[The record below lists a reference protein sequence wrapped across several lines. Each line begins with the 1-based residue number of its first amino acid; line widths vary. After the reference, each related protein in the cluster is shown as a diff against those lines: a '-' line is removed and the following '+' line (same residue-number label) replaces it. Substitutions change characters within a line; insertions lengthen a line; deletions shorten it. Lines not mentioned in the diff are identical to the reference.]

1 MGPAI
6 TGERA
11 APLVRL
17 WRYAA
22 GHRAEMVRATAWS
35 VINKALDIAPP
46 FLIGLAVDVVVSRE
60 GSFLSRFG
68 LANPRTQLLL
78 LAALTFVVWALESV
92 FEYLLGVEWRNLA
105 QTIQHEL
112 RIDAYH
118 HVQDLEI
125 AYHEQQSTGE
135 LMSVLN
141 DDVNQLERF
150 LDNGAN
156 VLLQTATATIL
167 IGITFLVMIPGVAW
181 LAFLPI
187 PFIVYGSI
195 RFQKRM
201 EARYAAVRDQAGVLN
216 SQLANNLSGIMTIK
230 SFNAEDR
237 ETARISMESDRYR
250 QANQR
255 AIRLSAAFSPL
266 IRVAVLTGFM
276 STLIFGGFLV
286 LDGRLAVGSYSV
298 LVFITQRLL
307 WPLTG
312 LGETLDLYQRAMA
325 STTRILNVLDTSPA
339 MANGTV
345 RLPDATGAVRFE
357 HVSFSYPGR
366 DEVIADVSFAVD
378 PGETFAIVGA
388 TGSGKTTL
396 MKLLL
401 RLYDATSGSVTLD
414 GGDVRDLVVADL
426 RRAMALVSQDVFLFH
441 GTVKENILYGRPD
454 ATDDDVV
461 TAAKLAEA
469 HDFIAGLPQGY
480 DTLVGERGQR
490 LSGGQRQR
498 VSIARALLSRAPILI
513 LDEAT
518 SAVDNETEAAIQRSL
533 ASVAHQRTTIV
544 IAHRLSTVR
553 HADAIVVIEEG
564 RVTETGTHD
573 ELIAR
578 PGLYRALWA
587 VQTGE
592 ATGGSFP
599 PLTPTPR

>member
-1 MGPAI
+1 MTSVADEGR
-6 TGERA
+6 T
-11 APLVRL
+11 APLLRL

-22 GHRAEMVRATAWS
+22 GHRAQVIRASAWS

-46 FLIGLAVDVVVSRE
+46 FLIGLAVDVVVNRE
-60 GSFLSRFG
+60 SSFLSQFG
-68 LANPRTQLLL
+68 FEDPREQLVVLAMI
-78 LAALTFVVWALESV
+78 TFVVWALESL
-92 FEYLLGVEWRNLA
+92 FEYLHGVEWRNLA

-112 RIDAYH
+112 RIDAYR
-118 HVQDLEI
+118 HVQGLEI

-135 LMSVLN
+135 LMAVLN

-150 LDNGAN
+150 LDTGAN
-156 VLLQTATATIL
+156 TMLQTATATIL
-167 IGITFLVMIPGVAW
+167 IGITFVILIPGVAW

-216 SQLANNLSGIMTIK
+216 SQLANSLSGIMTIK
-230 SFNAEDR
+230 AFNAEER
-237 ETARISMESDRYR
+237 ETARMTRESLDYR
-250 QANQR
+250 HANER

-266 IRVAVLTGFM
+266 IRVAVLTGFI

-286 LDGRLAVGSYSV
+286 LDGQLGVGSYSV

-307 WPLTG
+307 WPLTD

-325 STTRILNVLDTSPA
+325 STTRILNVLDTAPA
-339 MANGTV
+339 MRNGTV
-345 RLPDATGAVRFE
+345 PLPTAGGTVAFE
-357 HVSFSYPGR
+357 RVSFSYPDR
-366 DEVIADVSFAVD
+366 PEVIADVSFSID

-388 TGSGKTTL
+388 TGAGKTTL

-401 RLYDATSGSVTLD
+401 RFYDVSTGRVTLD
-414 GGDVRDLVVADL
+414 GHDVRELLVADL

-441 GTVKENILYGRPD
+441 GTVKENILYGRPE
-454 ATDDDVV
+454 ATDDEVE

-469 HDFIAGLPQGY
+469 HDFVVALPGGY
-480 DTLVGERGQR
+480 DTIVGERGQR

-544 IAHRLSTVR
+544 IAHRLSTIR
-553 HADAIVVIEEG
+553 HADTIVVVENG
-564 RVTETGTHD
+564 RVTATGTHD
-573 ELIAR
+573 ELIDR
-578 PGLYRALWA
+578 PGLYRTLWA

-592 ATGGSFP
+592 ATGSG
-599 PLTPTPR
+599 PLAP

>member
-1 MGPAI
+1 MTSVADEGR
-6 TGERA
+6 T
-11 APLVRL
+11 APLLRL

-22 GHRAEMVRATAWS
+22 GHRAQVIRASAWS

-46 FLIGLAVDVVVSRE
+46 FLIGLAVDVVVNRE
-60 GSFLSRFG
+60 SSFLSQFG
-68 LANPRTQLLL
+68 FEDPREQLVVLAII
-78 LAALTFVVWALESV
+78 TFVVWALESL
-92 FEYLLGVEWRNLA
+92 FEYLHGVEWRNLA

-112 RIDAYH
+112 RIDAYR

-135 LMSVLN
+135 LMAVLN

-150 LDNGAN
+150 LDTGAN
-156 VLLQTATATIL
+156 TMLQTATATIL
-167 IGITFLVMIPGVAW
+167 IGITFVILIPGVAW

-201 EARYAAVRDQAGVLN
+201 ETRYAAVRDQAGVLN
-216 SQLANNLSGIMTIK
+216 SQLANSLSGIMTIK
-230 SFNAEDR
+230 AFNAEER
-237 ETARISMESDRYR
+237 ETARMTRESLDYRY
-250 QANQR
+250 ANER

-266 IRVAVLTGFM
+266 IRVAVLTGFI

-286 LDGRLAVGSYSV
+286 LDGQLGVGSYSV

-325 STTRILNVLDTSPA
+325 STTRILNVLDTAPA
-339 MANGTV
+339 MRNGTV
-345 RLPDATGAVRFE
+345 PLPTAGGTVAFE
-357 HVSFSYPGR
+357 RVSFSYPDR
-366 DEVIADVSFAVD
+366 PEVIADVSFSID
-378 PGETFAIVGA
+378 PGETFAIVGS
-388 TGSGKTTL
+388 TGAGKTTL

-401 RLYDATSGSVTLD
+401 RFYDVSTGRVTLD
-414 GGDVRDLVVADL
+414 GHDVRELLVADL

-441 GTVKENILYGRPD
+441 GTVKENILYGRPE
-454 ATDDDVV
+454 ATDDEVE

-469 HDFIAGLPQGY
+469 HDFVVALPGGY
-480 DTLVGERGQR
+480 DTIVGERGQR

-544 IAHRLSTVR
+544 IAHRLSTIR
-553 HADAIVVIEEG
+553 HADTIVVVENG
-564 RVTETGTHD
+564 RVTAAGTHD
-573 ELIAR
+573 ELVDR
-578 PGLYRALWA
+578 PGLYRTLWA

-592 ATGGSFP
+592 ATGSG
-599 PLTPTPR
+599 PLAP

>member
-1 MGPAI
+1 MGSVGHEQLAS
-6 TGERA
+6 
-11 APLVRL
+11 PLVRL
-17 WRYAA
+17 WRYAT
-22 GHRAEMVRATAWS
+22 GHRAQVIRASAWS
-35 VINKALDIAPP
+35 IINKALDIAPP
-46 FLIGLAVDVVVSRE
+46 FLIGLAVDVVVNQE
-60 GSFLSRFG
+60 NSFLAQFG
-68 LANPRTQLLL
+68 IEDPRAQLVVLAVI
-78 LAALTFVVWALESV
+78 TFVVWVLESL
-92 FEYLLGVEWRNLA
+92 FEYLHGVEWRNLA

-112 RIDAYH
+112 RIDAYR

-135 LMSVLN
+135 LMAVLN

-156 VLLQTATATIL
+156 TMLQTATATIL
-167 IGITFLVMIPGVAW
+167 IGITFVVLIPGVAW

-201 EARYAAVRDQAGVLN
+201 ETRYAAVRDQAGVLN
-216 SQLANNLSGIMTIK
+216 SQLANSLSGIMTIK
-230 SFNAEDR
+230 AFNAEER
-237 ETARISMESDRYR
+237 ETARISQESLRYR
-250 QANQR
+250 YANQR

-266 IRVAVLTGFM
+266 IRVAVLTGFI

-286 LDGRLAVGSYSV
+286 LDGQLGVGSYSV

-325 STTRILNVLDTSPA
+325 STTRILNVLDTAPA
-339 MANGTV
+339 MRSGTAPLSAAGGGV
-345 RLPDATGAVRFE
+345 AFE
-357 HVSFSYPGR
+357 QVSFSYPDR
-366 DEVIADVSFAVD
+366 PEVIADVTFAID
-378 PGETFAIVGA
+378 PGETFAIVGS
-388 TGSGKTTL
+388 TGAGKTTL

-401 RLYDATSGSVTLD
+401 RLYDVSSGRVTLD
-414 GGDVRDLVVADL
+414 GQDVRELVVADL

-454 ATDDDVV
+454 ASDDEVE

-469 HDFIAGLPQGY
+469 HDFIAALPQGY
-480 DTLVGERGQR
+480 DTIVGERGQR

-498 VSIARALLSRAPILI
+498 VSIARALLTRAPILI

-544 IAHRLSTVR
+544 IAHRLSTIR
-553 HADAIVVIEEG
+553 HADTIVVVENG
-564 RVTETGTHD
+564 RVTAAGTHD
-573 ELIAR
+573 ELVAR
-578 PGLYRALWA
+578 PGLYRTLWA

-592 ATGGSFP
+592 ATGPGP
-599 PLTPTPR
+599 VPVAP